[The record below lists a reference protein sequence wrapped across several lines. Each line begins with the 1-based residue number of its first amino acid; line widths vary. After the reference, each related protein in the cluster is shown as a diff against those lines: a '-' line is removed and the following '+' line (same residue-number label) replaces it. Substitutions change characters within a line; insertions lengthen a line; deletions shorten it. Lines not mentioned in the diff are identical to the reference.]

1 MEVSVLGPVEVRIDG
16 SPVDLGTPKQ
26 RALVAALALSPGR
39 PVSVDTIVDLLWGE
53 TPPASVS
60 STLQGYV
67 SHLRRVLE
75 PGRTRRGTSTV
86 LVTVAPGYSLAVPD
100 DRVDARAFEATVAR
114 CRSRMREFR
123 GWGPP
128 PLSGAELERVVADLE
143 VALDSWR
150 GMPYAE
156 LGDSPTAVPERTRLE
171 ELRLVAVEDRVTAE
185 LALGRHTAAAVTLEK
200 LTSQH
205 PLRERFWALRAVAL
219 QRSGRQADALA
230 TLRELR
236 EVLDSELA
244 LDPSPEVRDL
254 ETALLRQ
261 DPDLAWSPPAPGTPE
276 PTVAAP
282 EPATTTA
289 VVVPPA
295 GWPLAGREEE
305 VGALVGALQQADGG
319 SPAFAVLTGE
329 PGIGKSRLGAE
340 IAARAEAGGARVL
353 LGRCSQDD
361 GAPPL
366 WPWRG
371 VLAGLG
377 TELPAPGPTDDVGAS
392 FRTWEQIVGDLERA
406 AADRLT
412 VVLLDDLHWADPS
425 TLRVLGLLTEVVT
438 TARLLVV
445 VTWRDRE
452 VGPALADVAEALAR
466 RHAVRIDLTG
476 LSEEAARDVFTEVSH
491 NEITPDQA
499 AALRDRTAG
508 NPFFLVEYARLAGER
523 SDVGRLLAERQPPVA
538 VSDVVRRRLGKLDD
552 KTVEVLR
559 IAAVVGR
566 RFDTDTLAAVTG
578 TGPDLLLDLVEPAQ
592 AAGLVVEEAIDW
604 HVFTHALVRDT
615 LLTDASASRR
625 ARTHARVAE
634 ALEASAGRESE
645 VARHWLAAG
654 PAHAGRAWRAAAR
667 AAEQARG
674 MHAHEEAADLLV
686 AALEAGAADP
696 ESTPA
701 DRYDLLLRLI
711 EAYRWSARLPELV
724 GAVQAAIDAAEE
736 MGDLELAARAALSAT
751 QGGLWQSAPDGQVN
765 ERVVGTLRTA
775 LESLPP
781 GDGDLRCRVLLAL
794 ANEESTVVPTA
805 EGRVL
810 IDEAL
815 AMAARIGDPH
825 LELHARQVACA
836 TIWSP
841 SVAEERLV
849 WSTEAVALA
858 RTTEED
864 QAFVVS
870 STLRTVVLSELG
882 RAEEMAAAA
891 AVTRAE
897 AERLRIPYGELV
909 LGAVTMPWLALGGRF
924 EECAELLDRMQV
936 LAGRVNESFAG
947 ESVVAAQATIWMWQG
962 EAARAAELLHGLDQE
977 PYQLTALVAA
987 LLWRAGEP
995 ERAAQH
1001 LDDDARERLRQG
1013 PGETPL
1019 SLYLDCHAA
1028 ELALRLGD
1036 AGHGAPVPRPDRAV
1050 RRTHGPGRLG
1060 AERRPGRHLP
1070 RPRCRRD
1077 GRARRRDRARGGGAR
1092 AHRPVAAEPGPQLDR
1107 GAPRGARFLARER
1120 SGWRCNLAAC
1130 RTHPTARSSSPRS
1143 RPSTSPSKVPGLR
1156 RPARAPPAPPSTS
1169 SRCRAASWRWAS
1181 SRRHRRAA
1189 GRSTS
1194 SP

>member
-16 SPVDLGTPKQ
+16 SAMDLGTPKQ

-39 PVSVDTIVDLLWGE
+39 AVSVDAIVDLLWGE

-86 LVTVAPGYSLAVPD
+86 LVTVAPGYLLAVPD
-100 DRVDARAFEATVAR
+100 DQVDARAFEATVAR
-114 CRSRMREFR
+114 CRSRMRDFR
-123 GWGPP
+123 GWGPS

-143 VALDSWR
+143 VALDGWR
-150 GMPYAE
+150 GTPYAE
-156 LGDSPTAVPERTRLE
+156 LGDAPAVVPERTRLE

-236 EVLDSELA
+236 EVLDRELA
-244 LDPSPEVRDL
+244 LDPSQEVRDL
-254 ETALLRQ
+254 DTALLRQ
-261 DPDLAWSPPAPGTPE
+261 DPALTWSAPEAGTP
-276 PTVAAP
+276 VAAP
-282 EPATTTA
+282 ERVTAPTA

-295 GWPLAGREEE
+295 GWPLVGREQE
-305 VGALVGALQQADGG
+305 VTALMGALQQADRG

-340 IAARAEAGGARVL
+340 IVARAEATGARVL

-366 WPWRG
+366 WPWRA
-371 VLAGLG
+371 VLSGLG
-377 TELPAPGPTDDVGAS
+377 IELPESGPTDDVGAS
-392 FRTWEQIVGDLERA
+392 FRTWERIVGDIDGA

-438 TARLLVV
+438 AARLLVV
-445 VTWRDRE
+445 VSWRDRE

-466 RHAVRIDLTG
+466 RHAVRLDLSG

-491 NEITPDQA
+491 NEITHDQA
-499 AALRDRTAG
+499 AALRERTGG

-538 VSDVVRRRLGKLDD
+538 VSDVVRRRLGRLDD
-552 KTVEVLR
+552 ETVEALR

-566 RFDTDTLAAVTG
+566 RFDTDTLAAVAG
-578 TGPDLLLDLVEPAQ
+578 TGPDVMFDLVEPAQ
-592 AAGLVVEEAIDW
+592 AAGLVAEEAIDW

-615 LLTDASASRR
+615 LLTDSSASRR

-634 ALEASAGRESE
+634 VLEASVGRESE
-645 VARHWLAAG
+645 VALHWLAAG
-654 PAHAGRAWRAAAR
+654 PAHSGRAWRAAAR

-674 MHAHEEAADLLV
+674 LHAHEEAADLLV
-686 AALEAGAADP
+686 AALDALDGDQAA
-696 ESTPA
+696 TPA
-701 DRYDLLLRLI
+701 DRYDLLLGLI

-724 GAVQAAIDAAEE
+724 GAVERAIDAAEE
-736 MGDLELAARAALSAT
+736 LGDLELAARAALSAT
-751 QGGLWQSAPDGQVN
+751 QGGLWQSAPEGVLN
-765 ERVVGTLRTA
+765 ERVVGTLRSA
-775 LESLPP
+775 LEALPP

-794 ANEESTVVPTA
+794 ANEESTVVPMA

-841 SVAEERLV
+841 SVAEERLA
-849 WSTEAVALA
+849 WSTEAVTLA

-882 RAEEMAAAA
+882 RADEMAAAA

-924 EECAELLDRMQV
+924 DECAELLDRMQL
-936 LAGRVNESFAG
+936 LAGRVNESFGG

-962 EAARAAELLHGLDQE
+962 ETVRAAELLHDLDQE

-995 ERAAQH
+995 DRARQH
-1001 LDDDARERLRQG
+1001 LDDDALERLRQG

-1036 AGHGAPVPRPDRAV
+1036 EDM
-1050 RRTHGPGRLG
+1050 
-1060 AERRPGRHLP
+1060 
-1070 RPRCRRD
+1070 
-1077 GRARRRDRARGGGAR
+1077 ARRCHDRIAPYAGRTAQAGSALNAG
-1092 AHRPVAAEPGPQLDR
+1092 PVDTFLALAAAAMGDR
-1107 GAPRGARFLARER
+1107 GAATEHVEAALALTDRWRLGLARTWIE
-1120 SGWRCNLAAC
+1120 
-1130 RTHPTARSSSPRS
+1130 
-1143 RPSTSPSKVPGLR
+1143 GLR
-1156 RPARAPPAPPSTS
+1156 DE
-1169 SRCRAASWRWAS
+1169 
-1181 SRRHRRAA
+1181 H
-1189 GRSTS
+1189 GF
-1194 SP
+1194 